1 MATVQ
6 MLAGVGLM
14 MVCCSSFSMA
24 SMMMGG
30 DEEEKP
36 PKPKPTPKAKA
47 GPSAKTGV
55 SGRYVRVALNATS
68 LADTAYALNIEE
80 LEVYDS
86 TGTNIAAGKTATA
99 STEYT
104 PGEYQAELA
113 FDGSLDTMYHSL
125 HNTTEDWLE
134 VDLGS
139 VKDIHK
145 VVIKHPDDDDTFRD
159 LAVKDRLR
167 GHVIIKDGSKEIV
180 KTTPDISIT
189 TADHTYTYDFTAS
202 SPAWA

>member
-1 MATVQ
+1 

-14 MVCCSSFSMA
+14 MVCCSSSSMA

-30 DEEEKP
+30 ETAEETKSTT
-36 PKPKPTPKAKA
+36 PTP
-47 GPSAKTGV
+47 TGV

-104 PGEYQAELA
+104 PGEYQAGLA

-145 VVIKHPDDDDTFRD
+145 VVIKHPGAEAVHKEV
-159 LAVKDRLR
+159 AVKDRLR

-189 TADHTYTYDFTAS
+189 TADHTYTYDFTSS

>member
-1 MATVQ
+1 MAAMP
-6 MLAGVGLM
+6 MLAGVGLL
-14 MVCCSSFSMA
+14 MVCCSSASVA

-30 DEEEKP
+30 GEE
-36 PKPKPTPKAKA
+36 TPAAAA
-47 GPSAKTGV
+47 GAGAGADATKTGV

-104 PGEYQAELA
+104 PGEYQAGLA

-125 HNTTEDWLE
+125 HDTTEDWLE

-145 VVIKHPDDDDTFRD
+145 VVIKHPGDNDAFQNV
-159 LAVKDRLR
+159 AVKDRLR
-167 GHVIIKDGSKEIV
+167 GHVIIKDGSEAIV

-189 TADHTYTYDFTAS
+189 TANHTYTYDFTAS
-202 SPAWA
+202 SPTWA

>member
-1 MATVQ
+1 MAAVP

-24 SMMMGG
+24 SVMMGG
-30 DEEEKP
+30 EE
-36 PKPKPTPKAKA
+36 TPAA
-47 GPSAKTGV
+47 GAGAGAGAGADATKTGV

-68 LADTAYALNIEE
+68 SADGAYALNIKE

-86 TGTNIAAGKTATA
+86 TGTNIAAGKTGTA
-99 STEYT
+99 STAYTEYPT
-104 PGEYQAELA
+104 GLA
-113 FDGSLDTMYHSL
+113 FDGSLDTFYHSL
-125 HNTTEDWLE
+125 HNATEDWLE

-145 VVIKHPDDDDTFRD
+145 VVIKHPDSDAVNQEV
-159 LAVKDRLR
+159 AVKDRLR
-167 GHVIIKDGSKEIV
+167 GHVIIKDGSAAIV
-180 KTTPDISIT
+180 KTTPDISTT

>member
-1 MATVQ
+1 

-14 MVCCSSFSMA
+14 MVCCSSSSAM
-24 SMMMGG
+24 MMMGG
-30 DEEEKP
+30 DGDD
-36 PKPKPTPKAKA
+36 AAA
-47 GPSAKTGV
+47 GAGAGGGGGGGGGAKTGV

-104 PGEYQAELA
+104 PGEYQAGLA

-125 HNTTEDWLE
+125 HNIGEDWLE

-145 VVIKHPDDDDTFRD
+145 VVIKHPGDDDAFQNV
-159 LAVKDRLR
+159 AVKDRLR
-167 GHVIIKDGSKEIV
+167 GHVIIKDGSEAIV

>member
-1 MATVQ
+1 MDPKIIGAF
-6 MLAGVGLM
+6 GVLSM
-14 MVCCSSFSMA
+14 CCICSSIVSGSM
-24 SMMMGG
+24 S
-30 DEEEKP
+30 
-36 PKPKPTPKAKA
+36 
-47 GPSAKTGV
+47 GV
-55 SGRYVRVALNATS
+55 SGETPVAAAGADATKTVVSGRDVRVALNATS
-68 LADTAYALNIEE
+68 VADTAYALNIEE

-104 PGEYQAELA
+104 PGEYQAGLA

-145 VVIKHPDDDDTFRD
+145 VVIKHPDNEDVHKEV
-159 LAVKDRLR
+159 AMKDRLR
-167 GHVIIKDGSKEIV
+167 GHVIIKDGSEAIV

-189 TADHTYTYDFTAS
+189 TANHTYTYDFTAS

>member
-1 MATVQ
+1 

-14 MVCCSSFSMA
+14 MVCCSSSSAM
-24 SMMMGG
+24 MMMGG
-30 DEEEKP
+30 DGDD
-36 PKPKPTPKAKA
+36 AAA
-47 GPSAKTGV
+47 GAGAGGGGGGGGGAKTGV

-104 PGEYQAELA
+104 PGEYQAGLA

-145 VVIKHPDDDDTFRD
+145 VIIKHPGDEDVHKEV
-159 LAVKDRLR
+159 AVKDRLR
-167 GHVIIKDGSKEIV
+167 GHVIIKDGSEAIV

>member
-1 MATVQ
+1 MAAVP

-14 MVCCSSFSMA
+14 MVFCSSSSIA
-24 SMMMGG
+24 SMLMSG
-30 DEEEKP
+30 DETIEETKSTTP
-36 PKPKPTPKAKA
+36 TTPTP
-47 GPSAKTGV
+47 TGV

-68 LADTAYALNIEE
+68 LADTAYALNIKE

-134 VDLGS
+134 IDLGS

-145 VVIKHPDDDDTFRD
+145 VVIKHPGDEDVHKEV
-159 LAVKDRLR
+159 AVKDRLR

-189 TADHTYTYDFTAS
+189 TADHTYTYDFTSS

>member
-1 MATVQ
+1 MAAVP

-14 MVCCSSFSMA
+14 MVCCSSSSMA
-24 SMMMGG
+24 SMLMSG
-30 DEEEKP
+30 DETIEETKSTT
-36 PKPKPTPKAKA
+36 PTP
-47 GPSAKTGV
+47 TGV

-145 VVIKHPDDDDTFRD
+145 VVIKHPGDNDAFQNV
-159 LAVKDRLR
+159 AVKDRLR
-167 GHVIIKDGSKEIV
+167 GHVIIKDVSEAIV

-189 TADHTYTYDFTAS
+189 TANHTYTYDFTAS

>member
-1 MATVQ
+1 
-6 MLAGVGLM
+6 
-14 MVCCSSFSMA
+14 
-24 SMMMGG
+24 MGG
-30 DEEEKP
+30 EEKEDP
-36 PKPKPTPKAKA
+36 VVPKTPAE
-47 GPSAKTGV
+47 TGV

-68 LADTAYALNIEE
+68 LADGAYALNIKE

-99 STEYT
+99 STEY
-104 PGEYQAELA
+104 PGDYQAGLA

-125 HNTTEDWLE
+125 HDTTEDWLE

-145 VVIKHPDDDDTFRD
+145 VVIKHPDDEAVHKEV
-159 LAVKDRLR
+159 AVKDRLR
-167 GHVIIKDGSKEIV
+167 GHVIIKDGSEAIV
-180 KTTPDISIT
+180 ETTPDISTT
-189 TADHTYTYDFTAS
+189 TANHTYTYDFTAS

>member
-1 MATVQ
+1 MAAMP
-6 MLAGVGLM
+6 MLAGVGLL
-14 MVCCSSFSMA
+14 MVCCSSASVA

-30 DEEEKP
+30 GEE
-36 PKPKPTPKAKA
+36 TPAAAA
-47 GPSAKTGV
+47 GAGAGADAAKTGV

-104 PGEYQAELA
+104 PGEYQAGLA

-145 VVIKHPDDDDTFRD
+145 VVIKHPGDEDVHKEV
-159 LAVKDRLR
+159 AVKDRLR

-189 TADHTYTYDFTAS
+189 TADHTYTYDFTSS

>member
-1 MATVQ
+1 MAAMP

-14 MVCCSSFSMA
+14 MVCCSSSSAM
-24 SMMMGG
+24 MMMGG
-30 DEEEKP
+30 DGDD
-36 PKPKPTPKAKA
+36 AAA
-47 GPSAKTGV
+47 GAGAGGGGGGGGGAKTGV

-104 PGEYQAELA
+104 PGEYQAGLA

-125 HNTTEDWLE
+125 HNIGEDWLE

-145 VVIKHPDDDDTFRD
+145 VVIKHPGDDDAFQNV
-159 LAVKDRLR
+159 AVKDRLR
-167 GHVIIKDGSKEIV
+167 GHVIIKDGSEAIV

>member
-1 MATVQ
+1 MAAVP

-14 MVCCSSFSMA
+14 MVCCSSSSMA

-30 DEEEKP
+30 ETVEETKSTT
-36 PKPKPTPKAKA
+36 PTP
-47 GPSAKTGV
+47 TGV

-104 PGEYQAELA
+104 PGEYQAGLA

-145 VVIKHPDDDDTFRD
+145 VVIKRPDSDAVNQGV
-159 LAVKDRLR
+159 AVKDRLR
-167 GHVIIKDGSKEIV
+167 GHVIIKDGSEAIV

>member
-1 MATVQ
+1 MAAMP

-14 MVCCSSFSMA
+14 MVCCSSSSAM
-24 SMMMGG
+24 MMMGG
-30 DEEEKP
+30 DGDD
-36 PKPKPTPKAKA
+36 AAA
-47 GPSAKTGV
+47 GAGAGGGGGGGGGAKTGV

-104 PGEYQAELA
+104 PGEYQAGLA

-145 VVIKHPDDDDTFRD
+145 VIIKHPGDEDVHKEV
-159 LAVKDRLR
+159 AVKDRLR
-167 GHVIIKDGSKEIV
+167 GHVIIKDGSEAIV